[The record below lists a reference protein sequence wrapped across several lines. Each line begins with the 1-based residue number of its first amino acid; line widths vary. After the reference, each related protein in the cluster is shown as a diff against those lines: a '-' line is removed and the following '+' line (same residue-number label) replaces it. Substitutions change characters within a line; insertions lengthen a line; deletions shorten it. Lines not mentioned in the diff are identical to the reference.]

1 MLDETH
7 LQNFATRYTAAWNSR
22 NPEIV
27 AAFFTPC
34 GTLTVNGAPAQG
46 RPAIALVA
54 QSFMTAFPDLHL
66 QMDKITIQSESAIYH
81 WTFTGT
87 NTGPGGTGNKVR
99 FSGQEA
105 WRFATDGL
113 IAESQGEFDAAN
125 YRRQLAQSSEAS

>member
-7 LQNFATRYTAAWNSR
+7 LQNFAARYTAAWNSR
-22 NPEIV
+22 KSESV
-27 AAFFTPC
+27 AEFFSPR
-34 GTLTVNGAPAQG
+34 GTLSVNGAPAEG

-66 QMDKITIQSESAIYH
+66 QMDSVAIQSQGAVYH

-87 NTGPGGTGNKVR
+87 NTGPGGTRNKVR

-105 WRFATDGL
+105 WKFSADGL
-113 IAESQGEFDAAN
+113 IAESQGQFDAGD
-125 YRRQLAQSSEAS
+125 YRRQLAQSSNAP